1 MKALACALGVGLVLA
16 AGIARASDPPS
27 DGRSDKTAAGTAINF
42 VQRPHTVA
50 LLEVGILALPGAPIS
65 SSQVGGDTPFG
76 RIGSGDATLQTG
88 IDVLFRVSRDWV
100 FGAGFLF
107 GPRPTSDPE
116 YGGLGQLP
124 RSHSR
129 SYLQTTGEFRWV
141 PLHTRFIEAWV
152 GGTLGVVIIA
162 DRFETQAGASKP
174 TVFGERV
181 VTLRTE
187 GLTLGVQAGFDW
199 VITDRFVAGFA
210 VRLAHW
216 FLPGSPQCSPIGD
229 CTTLLGSANAI
240 GFGVNVGYRIPL

>member
-1 MKALACALGVGLVLA
+1 MAVKYIYPALLA
-16 AGIARASDPPS
+16 AAIPSVAWAEDASSPS
-27 DGRSDKTAAGTAINF
+27 AGATSLNF

-88 IDVLFRVSRDWV
+88 IHILFRIARDWV
-100 FGAGFLF
+100 IGAGFLF

-129 SYLQTTGEFRWV
+129 SYLSTGGELRWV

-152 GGTLGVVIIA
+152 GATAGVVIIA
-162 DRFETQAGASKP
+162 DRFATEGESKP

-181 VTLRTE
+181 VTLHSE
-187 GLTLGVQAGFDW
+187 GLSIGASVGFDW
-199 VITDRFVAGFA
+199 VITDRFVAGFGIR
-210 VRLAHW
+210 VAHW
-216 FLPGSPQCSPIGD
+216 FLPSTPTCSPIGD

-240 GFGVNVGYRIPL
+240 GFGLTVGYRIPL

>member
-1 MKALACALGVGLVLA
+1 MVVKYTLPMALALVA
-16 AGIARASDPPS
+16 APAAAWAEGNSNDASA
-27 DGRSDKTAAGTAINF
+27 GANTAVNF

-50 LLEVGILALPGAPIS
+50 LVEVGILALPGAPIS

-76 RIGSGDATLQTG
+76 RIGSGDATIQTG
-88 IDVLFRVSRDWV
+88 IHILFRVAKDWV
-100 FGAGFLF
+100 LGAGFLF

-116 YGGLGQLP
+116 YGGASQLP

-129 SYLQTTGEFRWV
+129 SYLGTGGELRWV

-152 GGTLGVVIIA
+152 GAVAGVVIIA
-162 DRFETQAGASKP
+162 DRFETEAGLAKP

-187 GLTLGVQAGFDW
+187 GLSVGVQAGFDW
-199 VITDRFVAGFA
+199 VITDRFVAGFG

-216 FLPGSPQCSPIGD
+216 FLPSTPTCSSIGD

-240 GFGVNVGYRIPL
+240 GFGITFGYRIPL